1 MPTPDRRSKSFR
13 AKISLAVS
21 PDSGPNF
28 VRQTAPCWNTG
39 ILLNIAP
46 NDSFESLLSR
56 SNQHGNL
63 GRNDREFL
71 RQKAN
76 AGSEDG
82 NGGDEVQ
89 GTVIIRQSYT
99 IRSTRCV
106 PRQSACGEL
115 GTGQYLQSRKERGHV
130 SRSDRALLCAQSAAI
145 ARHGDQLA
153 ELWRWVSAKVLRQQ
167 LNQATVETARC
178 ATKKKQ

>member
-1 MPTPDRRSKSFR
+1 M
-13 AKISLAVS
+13 
-21 PDSGPNF
+21 N
-28 VRQTAPCWNTG
+28 
-39 ILLNIAP
+39 
-46 NDSFESLLSR
+46 SFESLLSR

-82 NGGDEVQ
+82 NGGDEVK
-89 GTVIIRQSYT
+89 GTVVI
-99 IRSTRCV
+99 
-106 PRQSACGEL
+106 
-115 GTGQYLQSRKERGHV
+115 GQ
-130 SRSDRALLCAQSAAI
+130 ALLCAQSAAI
-145 ARHGDQLA
+145 ARDGNQLA